1 MDVGS
6 TVWTIKTSDE
16 RQMNGKKTL
25 LIFSSVQYTNR
36 CGLKI
41 FMQNQSSI
49 RVWSERWRLGALTT
63 TELVQIGLVSAIIG
77 LMFMLFHMLGNT
89 VANVGS
95 RSAFQWMFARWSDT
109 ISFGAD
115 YSHGYFIPFVSI
127 GVVWYKRKEIFSVN
141 MHTDSRGL
149 GVVIFALVLHW
160 LGAKMQ
166 QTHFSLVSLVLLI
179 WGVPFYLFG
188 WELAKKLIFPC
199 SYLIFC
205 IPLNFMDVMAFPLR
219 IFSTKLAASML
230 NGIGIGAIR
239 SGTAIYS
246 NVAGGFEFDVADPC
260 SGLRSLLAMT
270 ALTAVYAYFTQK
282 TLLKKWILFASS
294 IPLAVIGNIARIV
307 TVAIVAEAIGGKLAL
322 GVYHDYSGY
331 ILFTAAISAMVAL
344 GGILNLQFL
353 EEMKKWKS
361 VLLRRI

>member
-1 MDVGS
+1 
-6 TVWTIKTSDE
+6 
-16 RQMNGKKTL
+16 
-25 LIFSSVQYTNR
+25 
-36 CGLKI
+36 
-41 FMQNQSSI
+41 MQNQSSI
-49 RVWSERWRLGALTT
+49 KVWSERWRLGALNAP
-63 TELVQIGLVSAIIG
+63 ELIQIGLVSVIIG

-95 RSAFQWMFARWSDT
+95 RSAFQWMFARWHDT

-115 YSHGYFIPFVSI
+115 YSHGYFIPFVSLW
-127 GVVWYKRKEIFSVN
+127 VVWYKRKEIFAVK

-149 GVVIFALVLHW
+149 AVIILALVTHW

-166 QTHFSLVSLVLLI
+166 QTHFSLASLVLLI

-205 IPLNFMDVMAFPLR
+205 IPLNFMDVLAFPLR
-219 IFSTKLAASML
+219 IFSTTLATGML
-230 NGIGIGAIR
+230 NGIGIGAVR

-282 TLLKKWILFASS
+282 TLLKQWILFAAS
-294 IPLAVIGNIARIV
+294 IPLAVVGNIARIV
-307 TVAIVAEAIGGKLAL
+307 TVAVVAEAFGGKLAL
-322 GVYHDYSGY
+322 GIYHDYSGY
-331 ILFTAAISAMVAL
+331 ILFTASITMMVVI
-344 GGILNLQFL
+344 GGVLNLEFS
-353 EEMKKWKS
+353 EVIKKCKS
-361 VLLRRI
+361 VLLHRT